1 MQEKLSAREI
11 VKRLGEVS
19 PTEHAVTVKLSGAI
33 VSCIARYRWNT
44 TTKTG
49 RVGKQEPL
57 ATTVERLL
65 LVADEAIRELEN
77 DADATHQPAG
87 GDTSKEGK

>member
-1 MQEKLSAREI
+1 MQKKLSAHEI
-11 VKRLGEVS
+11 VKRLGEVN
-19 PTEHAVTVKLSGAI
+19 PAEHAVTVRLSGAI
-33 VSCIARYRWNT
+33 VSRIARYRWNT

-77 DADATHQPAG
+77 DANATYQPVG
-87 GDTSKEGK
+87 GDNRKEGK